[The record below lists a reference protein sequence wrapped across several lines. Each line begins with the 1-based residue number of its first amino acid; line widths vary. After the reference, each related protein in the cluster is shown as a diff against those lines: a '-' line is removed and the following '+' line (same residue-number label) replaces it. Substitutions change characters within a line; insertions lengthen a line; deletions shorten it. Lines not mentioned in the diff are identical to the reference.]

1 VRRIIDLTP
10 FLALLQFK
18 SNDFIFGAEFVFE
31 VDKEKSVVKGL
42 KILIIGGN
50 LSNKQ
55 PQPKL
60 TTFENLFNTI

>member
-1 VRRIIDLTP
+1 MRRIIDLTP